1 MRKLVLAAVL
11 VAVAACAPKDQTPPA
26 DNSAMDTAAMMTD
39 TTHMMSD
46 SAAMPADTAMARD
59 TTQM

>member
-1 MRKLVLAAVL
+1 M
-11 VAVAACAPKDQTPPA
+11 
-26 DNSAMDTAAMMTD
+26 MDTASTMQTD
-39 TTHMMSD
+39 TTHMMGD